1 MYTIVHTCE
10 TILWE
15 VIVIT
20 EIRERLIQLIH
31 VKINVVQ
38 WSSGPSKST
47 VRWSTAW
54 RLGAAVDEPC
64 PELSPWSIRVMSKHV
79 EAVDMSKRV
88 KQDVAIKAS
97 LYRNESYMFGRLFSE
112 RCWIDRTKGKLSWL
126 QQRLCWSCVS
136 LLCVPF
142 WFRKNN
148 FRRIVLSSVMEWWL
162 EHIGAD

>member
-47 VRWSTAW
+47 VR
-54 RLGAAVDEPC
+54 
-64 PELSPWSIRVMSKHV
+64 
-79 EAVDMSKRV
+79 
-88 KQDVAIKAS
+88 
-97 LYRNESYMFGRLFSE
+97 
-112 RCWIDRTKGKLSWL
+112 
-126 QQRLCWSCVS
+126 
-136 LLCVPF
+136 
-142 WFRKNN
+142 
-148 FRRIVLSSVMEWWL
+148 
-162 EHIGAD
+162 